1 MIERSRR
8 NPRERFLIMR
18 LPRTRKHRLLTITG
32 VTIVLGLAGVAASS
46 ATQASPQASAR
57 AAVTSHATPLRWTG
71 TAPRADGK
79 AETGNDC
86 GFQPAIP
93 LDRYKGLPDYTAAGA
108 AHGYIAHLYTSQGE
122 ISFRALV
129 KQAPCTTFSFRF
141 LAQRGFFTGT
151 HCHRLTIRFLYVL
164 QCGDPTGT
172 GSGGPGYKFNDEN
185 LSGADGYPAGMIAM
199 ANAGPD
205 TNGSQFFFNWKASPL
220 IPPDYTPFGIVT
232 QGMNILRR
240 IASAGDDSQNSSGDG
255 YPNLFVKFER
265 ISFTM
270 TS

>member
-1 MIERSRR
+1 MRKPRKRR
-8 NPRERFLIMR
+8 V
-18 LPRTRKHRLLTITG
+18 LTITG
-32 VTIVLGLAGVAASS
+32 ATIVLGLAGVAVSS
-46 ATQASPQASAR
+46 ATQASPQAPAR
-57 AAVTSHATPLRWTG
+57 AAAASHATPLRWTG
-71 TAPRADGK
+71 AAPRADGK
-79 AETGNDC
+79 VQSGNDC
-86 GFQPAIP
+86 GFQFAIP
-93 LDRYKGLPDYTAAGA
+93 ADRYKGLPPFTAARA
-108 AHGYIAHLYTSQGE
+108 AHGYIAHLYTTQGE

-129 KQAPCTTFSFRF
+129 KQAPCTTFSFRW
-141 LAQRGFFTGT
+141 LAQRGYFHDT
-151 HCHRLTIRFLYVL
+151 HCHRLTTEFLYVL

-232 QGMNILRR
+232 QGMPILRR
-240 IASAGDDSQNSSGDG
+240 IASAGDDSQNAPGDG
-255 YPNLFVKFER
+255 FPNLLVKFLR